1 MEELIDIVVDDQKMQ
16 VPPNIPLLQAL
27 KDNNIIIPS
36 LCYHAKLE
44 PYGGCG
50 LCLVESCQ
58 RGVWQVKHAC
68 LTMTE
73 SGGQFRTRTERVLK
87 LRARA
92 ACLLLKRGPF
102 IKPGVHNFLLA
113 LVDQSKDTFRA
124 ESVQPMNGAFKDKS
138 ANVMNPGCI
147 LCGLCVRMCRKI
159 GKNQLVFIGR
169 GKNLRVAIAKN
180 DSETCGRCTACRQV
194 CPTGFIQSGLKITT
208 LYGSTNMY

>member
-1 MEELIDIVVDDQKMQ
+1 MEEFIEIVVDGQIMQ
-16 VPPNIPLLQAL
+16 VQPNIPLLQAL
-27 KDNNIIIPS
+27 KNNDIVIPS

-58 RGVWQVKHAC
+58 HGVWQVKHAC
-68 LTMTE
+68 LSMTE
-73 SGGQFRTRTERVLK
+73 AGGQFRTRTERVLK
-87 LRARA
+87 LRGRA

-102 IKPGVHNFLLA
+102 LKPGVNNFLLS
-113 LVDQSKDTFRA
+113 LVNQDKAEFLA
-124 ESVQPMNGAFKDKS
+124 ESVQPMNGEFKNKS

-169 GKNLRVAIAKN
+169 GKNLRVAMAEN
-180 DSETCGRCTACRQV
+180 DLETCGRCTACRQV
-194 CPTGFIQSGLKITT
+194 CPTGFIQHSLKLTT
-208 LYGSTNMY
+208 LYG